1 MRILIIAFAF
11 VGIIVGAAFASGR
24 ESLQFYTSFGLV
36 GGYGVVLATIFYVYC
51 GMMLVLIGKKLK
63 TKNYIEAI
71 LMISGP
77 YLGKIIDYVII
88 FTMIT
93 TGIGMLAGG
102 GAILQQHFGIP
113 FWIGSLVMTS
123 IVAATI
129 MLKVQKVV
137 IAIGFLTPVLILVL
151 LIVCI
156 NSLITLDG
164 TLLSYEDKV
173 LATKATLPESLPN
186 WWIAALNHVSFNI
199 TVGAGMAIVMG
210 ETVKSNRDALL
221 GGALGGFLV
230 GAILLLGH
238 FTIISKVDLI
248 TFFDNTGTLQ
258 VVDMPLLKIAY
269 NFSPTL
275 SLIMVFLIFG
285 MIYNT
290 AVSMFYVFVARF
302 VTMETLKANII
313 VIIVL
318 AFGFAVS
325 FVGFTQMVGVFY
337 PLIGYVGVALVLMLF
352 YAPFKLKK
360 LKKQDPSLVH

>member
-1 MRILIIAFAF
+1 MRIFIIAFAF

-36 GGYGVVLATIFYVYC
+36 GGYGVILATIFYVYC
-51 GMMLVLIGKKLK
+51 GMMLVLIGKRLK
-63 TKNYIEAI
+63 TNNYIEAI
-71 LMISGP
+71 FTMSGP
-77 YLGKIIDYVII
+77 YLGRVIDYVII

-102 GAILQQHFGIP
+102 GSILQQHFGVP
-113 FWIGSLVMTS
+113 FWVGSLVMTL
-123 IVAATI
+123 IVAFTI
-129 MLKVQKVV
+129 MLRVQKVV
-137 IAIGFLTPVLILVL
+137 IAIGFLTPVLLIVL
-151 LIVCI
+151 LIVCVH
-156 NSLITLDG
+156 SLLTVDG
-164 TLLSYEDKV
+164 SLLSYEAKV
-173 LATKATLPESLPN
+173 IATKATLPDSLPN

-199 TVGAGMAIVMG
+199 AVGAGMAIVMG
-210 ETVKSNRDALL
+210 GTVNSDRDAML

-238 FTIISKVDLI
+238 FTILSKVDLI
-248 TFFDNTGTLQ
+248 TFSNVNGKLQ

-269 NFSPTL
+269 NFSPLL
-275 SLIMVFLIFG
+275 SLVMVFLIFG

-302 VTMETLKANII
+302 VQMETVKANC
-313 VIIVL
+313 IVL
-318 AFGFAVS
+318 VVLAIGFAVS
-325 FVGFTQMVGVFY
+325 FVGFTQVVGIFY

-360 LKKQDPSLVH
+360 IGRDEGKR